1 MSEKRSPLSDRWF
14 LDQIAAVAQ
23 QFLRSQPDSQVPVA
37 PDTPGAPG
45 APAAPRH
52 SGHEDLTAR
61 AARLSAQRARLEQEE
76 AALQA
81 DVERLNHASGSA
93 PGTAPAPATGSVAC
107 SGPASDSGPC
117 SGSGSA
123 PRPARSTAVPELG
136 ISPDD
141 LTLTE
146 AGRIRRAYK
155 ITEAALP
162 RLALE
167 AAADGL
173 DAPVIARDLAVTPS
187 YVYRIL
193 RERVRYSWRL
203 DVRDGDTWTVRS
215 SGQDVVER
223 ALGSGTRLAE
233 KLLAESGAD
242 RVLLWEGARTT
253 DAEATLDLAGP
264 AGP

>member
-1 MSEKRSPLSDRWF
+1 MGEKRSPLSDRWF
-14 LDQIAAVAQ
+14 LDQIAVVMQ
-23 QFLRSQPDSQVPVA
+23 QFQRSQPDTQV
-37 PDTPGAPG
+37 PDTPG
-45 APAAPRH
+45 APRH

-81 DVERLNHASGSA
+81 DVERLNHALAPTPA
-93 PGTAPAPATGSVAC
+93 PG
-107 SGPASDSGPC
+107 SGP
-117 SGSGSA
+117 A
-123 PRPARSTAVPELG
+123 PRPARSAPVPHLD
-136 ISPDD
+136 ISADD

-155 ITEAALP
+155 VTETALP
-162 RLALE
+162 RLVLE
-167 AAADGL
+167 AAADGF
-173 DAPVIARDLAVTPS
+173 DAPAIARDLAVTPS

-203 DVRDGDTWTVRS
+203 DVRDGSTWTVRS
-215 SGQDVVER
+215 SGQDVVDR
-223 ALGSGTRLAE
+223 ALGSDTRLAE

-253 DAEATLDLAGP
+253 DAEAALDLARPEGDLARP
-264 AGP
+264 EGT

>member
-1 MSEKRSPLSDRWF
+1 MGEKRSPLSDRWF
-14 LDQIAAVAQ
+14 LDQIAVVMQ
-23 QFLRSQPDSQVPVA
+23 QFQRAQPDSEV
-37 PDTPGAPG
+37 PDTPG
-45 APAAPRH
+45 APRH

-81 DVERLNHASGSA
+81 DVERLNHAPA
-93 PGTAPAPATGSVAC
+93 PGP
-107 SGPASDSGPC
+107 
-117 SGSGSA
+117 A
-123 PRPARSTAVPELG
+123 PRPPRSAPVPDLD
-136 ISPDD
+136 ISADD

-162 RLALE
+162 RLVLE

-173 DAPVIARDLAVTPS
+173 DAPAIARGLAVTPS

-193 RERVRYSWRL
+193 RERVRYTWRL
-203 DVRDGDTWTVRS
+203 DVRDGGTWAVRS
-215 SGQDVVER
+215 SGQDVVHR
-223 ALGSGTRLAE
+223 ALGSETRLAE

-242 RVLLWEGARTT
+242 RVLLWEGSRTT
-253 DAEATLDLAGP
+253 DAQAILDLARPEGD
-264 AGP
+264 

>member
-1 MSEKRSPLSDRWF
+1 MGEKRSPLSDRWF
-14 LDQIAAVAQ
+14 LDQIAVVMQ
-23 QFLRSQPDSQVPVA
+23 QFQRAQPDSQVP
-37 PDTPGAPG
+37 DTPDAPG
-45 APAAPRH
+45 APRH

-81 DVERLNHASGSA
+81 DVERLNHA
-93 PGTAPAPATGSVAC
+93 PAPAPG
-107 SGPASDSGPC
+107 SDSGPS
-117 SGSGSA
+117 SGPA
-123 PRPARSTAVPELG
+123 PRPPRSAPVPDLD
-136 ISPDD
+136 ISADD

-162 RLALE
+162 RLVLE

-173 DAPVIARDLAVTPS
+173 DAPAIARGLAVTPS

-203 DVRDGDTWTVRS
+203 DVRDGGTWAVRS
-215 SGQDVVER
+215 SGQDVVHR
-223 ALGSGTRLAE
+223 ALGSETRLAE
-233 KLLAESGAD
+233 ELLAESGAD

-253 DAEATLDLAGP
+253 DAKAILDLARPEG
-264 AGP
+264 A

>member
-1 MSEKRSPLSDRWF
+1 MGEKRSPLTDRWF
-14 LDQIAAVAQ
+14 IEQITAVAQ
-23 QFLRSQPDSQVPVA
+23 QFLRSQPDPRV
-37 PDTPGAPG
+37 PDTSPTPQRPG
-45 APAAPRH
+45 
-52 SGHEDLTAR
+52 SEDLTAR

-81 DVERLNHASGSA
+81 DVERLNHAARRA
-93 PGTAPAPATGSVAC
+93 PGA
-107 SGPASDSGPC
+107 
-117 SGSGSA
+117 A
-123 PRPARSTAVPELG
+123 PRPARTTAVPELD
-136 ISPDD
+136 ISAED

-162 RLALE
+162 RLVLE

-173 DAPVIARDLAVTPS
+173 DAPAIARDLAVTPS

-193 RERVRYSWRL
+193 RERVRYTWRA
-203 DVRDGDTWTVRS
+203 DVRDGGAWSVRG

-223 ALGSGTRLAE
+223 ALGSETRLAE
-233 KLLAESGAD
+233 RLLTETGAD

-253 DAEATLDLAGP
+253 EDRAVIEMIGP
-264 AGP
+264 GAA

>member
-1 MSEKRSPLSDRWF
+1 MGEKRSPLSDRWF
-14 LDQIAAVAQ
+14 LDQIAVVMQ
-23 QFLRSQPDSQVPVA
+23 QFQRAQPDSEV
-37 PDTPGAPG
+37 PDTPG
-45 APAAPRH
+45 APRH

-81 DVERLNHASGSA
+81 DVERLNHA
-93 PGTAPAPATGSVAC
+93 PAPAP
-107 SGPASDSGPC
+107 GP
-117 SGSGSA
+117 A
-123 PRPARSTAVPELG
+123 PRPPRSAPVPDLD
-136 ISPDD
+136 ISADD

-162 RLALE
+162 RLVLE

-173 DAPVIARDLAVTPS
+173 DAPAIARGLAVTPS

-193 RERVRYSWRL
+193 RERVRYAWRL
-203 DVRDGDTWTVRS
+203 DVRDGGTWTVRS
-215 SGQDVVER
+215 SGQDVVHR
-223 ALGSGTRLAE
+223 ALDSGTRLAE

-253 DAEATLDLAGP
+253 DAQATLDLARPEG
-264 AGP
+264 A